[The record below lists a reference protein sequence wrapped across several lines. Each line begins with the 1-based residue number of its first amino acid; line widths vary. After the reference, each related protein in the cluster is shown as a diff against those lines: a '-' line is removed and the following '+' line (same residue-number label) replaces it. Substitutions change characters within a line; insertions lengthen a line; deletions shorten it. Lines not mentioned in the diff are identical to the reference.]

1 MFEAFTLKSEE
12 VDQKEDEL
20 RSEISALNEE
30 HRKSFYKLF
39 SNNLKDPD
47 TYAVLNFFFITG
59 LHHFYL
65 GNHIQGSINL
75 SGLIVGVILMLGGID
90 GPWVLGLS
98 IIILIILMEL
108 PALFRSQIIVKNYN
122 NLLSEQT
129 LKTTRNAPENLSLK
143 AQDDNSS

>member
-12 VDQKEDEL
+12 VEQKEDEL
-20 RSEISALNEE
+20 RSEISALDEE
-30 HRKSFYKLF
+30 HRKSFYKSF

-65 GNHIQGSINL
+65 GNHIQGTINL
-75 SGLIVGVILMLGGID
+75 SGLLAGVILILGGID

-98 IIILIILMEL
+98 IIMLIILVEL

-129 LKTTRNAPENLSLK
+129 LKTTKNALENLSLTV
-143 AQDDNSS
+143 QDNNSV

>member
-12 VDQKEDEL
+12 VEQKEDEL
-20 RSEISALNEE
+20 RSEISALDEE
-30 HRKSFYKLF
+30 HRKSFYKSF

-65 GNHIQGSINL
+65 GNNIQGTINL
-75 SGLIVGVILMLGGID
+75 SGLIAGVILILGGID

-98 IIILIILMEL
+98 IIMLIILVEL

-129 LKTTRNAPENLSLK
+129 LKTTKNAVENPSLT
-143 AQDDNSS
+143 AQDNNSI

>member
-1 MFEAFTLKSEE
+1 MLEAFTLKSDE
-12 VDQKEDEL
+12 VEQKEDEL
-20 RSEISALNEE
+20 RSEISALIEE
-30 HRKSFYKLF
+30 HRKSFYKSF
-39 SNNLKDPD
+39 SNNIKDAD

-75 SGLIVGVILMLGGID
+75 SGLLAGVILMLGGID

-98 IIILIILMEL
+98 IIILIILIEL

>member
-12 VDQKEDEL
+12 VEQKEDEL

-30 HRKSFYKLF
+30 HRKSFYKSF

-65 GNHIQGSINL
+65 GNHIQGTINL
-75 SGLIVGVILMLGGID
+75 SGLLAGVILISPASRTQASGII
-90 GPWVLGLS
+90 LS
-98 IIILIILMEL
+98 ISFGFFI
-108 PALFRSQIIVKNYN
+108 SNW
-122 NLLSEQT
+122 
-129 LKTTRNAPENLSLK
+129 
-143 AQDDNSS
+143 

>member
-12 VDQKEDEL
+12 VEQKEDEL

-30 HRKSFYKLF
+30 HRKFFYKSF
-39 SNNLKDPD
+39 SSKLKDPD

-75 SGLIVGVILMLGGID
+75 SGLLAGVILMLGGID
-90 GPWVLGLS
+90 GPWLLGLS
-98 IIILIILMEL
+98 IIMLIILIEL

-129 LKTTRNAPENLSLK
+129 LKTIKRLVENLSPTAK
-143 AQDDNSS
+143 DNNSV

>member
-1 MFEAFTLKSEE
+1 MFEAFTLKPEE
-12 VDQKEDEL
+12 VEQKEDEL

-30 HRKSFYKLF
+30 HRKSFYKSF

-65 GNHIQGSINL
+65 GNHIQGAINL
-75 SGLIVGVILMLGGID
+75 SGLLAGVILMLGGID

-98 IIILIILMEL
+98 IIILIILIEL

-129 LKTTRNAPENLSLK
+129 LKTTKNAVENLSLT
-143 AQDDNSS
+143 AQDNNNV

>member
-12 VDQKEDEL
+12 VAQKEDEL
-20 RSEISALNEE
+20 RSEISALTEE
-30 HRKSFYKLF
+30 HRKSFYKSF

-75 SGLIVGVILMLGGID
+75 SGLLAGVILMLGGID
-90 GPWVLGLS
+90 GAWVLGIS
-98 IIILIILMEL
+98 IIILIILIEL
-108 PALFRSQIIVKNYN
+108 PALFRSQIIVKHYN
-122 NLLSEQT
+122 NLLSQRT
-129 LKTTRNAPENLSLK
+129 LKETKNAPETLSLK

>member
-12 VDQKEDEL
+12 VELREDLL
-20 RSEISALNEE
+20 RSEIRALDEE
-30 HRKSFYKLF
+30 HRKSFYRSF
-39 SNNLKDPD
+39 SSNLKDPD

-75 SGLIVGVILMLGGID
+75 SGLLAGVILMLGGID

-98 IIILIILMEL
+98 IIILIILLEL

-129 LKTTRNAPENLSLK
+129 LKTTKNAPETLSLK

>member
-12 VDQKEDEL
+12 VEQKEDEL

-30 HRKSFYKLF
+30 HRKSFYKAF

-75 SGLIVGVILMLGGID
+75 SGLLAGVILMLGGID
-90 GPWVLGLS
+90 GPWLLGLS
-98 IIILIILMEL
+98 IIMLIILIEL

-129 LKTTRNAPENLSLK
+129 LKTIKRLVENLSPTAK
-143 AQDDNSS
+143 DNNSV

>member
-12 VDQKEDEL
+12 VAQKEDEL
-20 RSEISALNEE
+20 RSEISTLNEE
-30 HRKSFYKLF
+30 HRKSFYKSF

-75 SGLIVGVILMLGGID
+75 SGLLAGVILMLGGIE
-90 GPWVLGLS
+90 GPWLLGLS
-98 IIILIILMEL
+98 IIMLIILIEL

-129 LKTTRNAPENLSLK
+129 LKTTKNAPETLSLK
-143 AQDDNSS
+143 AQDNNSV

>member
-12 VDQKEDEL
+12 VEQKEDEL
-20 RSEISALNEE
+20 RSEISALDEE
-30 HRKSFYKLF
+30 HRKSFYTSF

-65 GNHIQGSINL
+65 GNHIQGAINL
-75 SGLIVGVILMLGGID
+75 SGLLAGAILILGGID

-98 IIILIILMEL
+98 IIMLIILVEL

-129 LKTTRNAPENLSLK
+129 LKTTKNAVKTSSLT
-143 AQDDNSS
+143 AQDNNSI

>member
-12 VDQKEDEL
+12 VEQKEDEL
-20 RSEISALNEE
+20 RSEIRALDEE
-30 HRKSFYKLF
+30 RRKSFYKSF

-75 SGLIVGVILMLGGID
+75 SGLLAGMILMLGGID

-98 IIILIILMEL
+98 IIILIILIEL

-122 NLLSEQT
+122 NLLSERT
-129 LKTTRNAPENLSLK
+129 LKETKDAIENFSPTAK
-143 AQDDNSS
+143 GDNSI

>member
-12 VDQKEDEL
+12 VEQKEDEL
-20 RSEISALNEE
+20 RSEISALDEE
-30 HRKSFYKLF
+30 HRKSFYKSF

-65 GNHIQGSINL
+65 GNHIQGTINL
-75 SGLIVGVILMLGGID
+75 SGLLAGVILILGGID

-98 IIILIILMEL
+98 IIMLIILVEL
-108 PALFRSQIIVKNYN
+108 PALFRSQIIVKNHN
-122 NLLSEQT
+122 NVLSEQT
-129 LKTTRNAPENLSLK
+129 LKTTKNALESLSLT
-143 AQDDNSS
+143 AQDNNSV

>member
-30 HRKSFYKLF
+30 HRKSFYKAF

-75 SGLIVGVILMLGGID
+75 SGLLAGVILMLGGID
-90 GPWVLGLS
+90 GPWVLGLW